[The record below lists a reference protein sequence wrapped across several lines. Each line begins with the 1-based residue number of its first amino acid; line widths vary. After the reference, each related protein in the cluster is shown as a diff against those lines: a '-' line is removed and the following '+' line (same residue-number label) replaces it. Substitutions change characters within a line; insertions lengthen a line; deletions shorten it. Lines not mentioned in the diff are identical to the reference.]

1 MRKGSQGGEKLLH
14 PKGPVIQ
21 LTLNKGQEMTPPP
34 KKRENN
40 SSGKGDGNKYFSM
53 RRTGN

>member
-21 LTLNKGQEMTPPP
+21 LTLNKGQEMTPPQ
-34 KKRENN
+34 KKEKTTVQAREMGINI
-40 SSGKGDGNKYFSM
+40 SP
-53 RRTGN
+53 